1 MNLASRMQNIG
12 TETAFEVGAR
22 VAALER
28 EGKKIYKFHI
38 GQPDFPTPEYIKD
51 GARDALSANQT
62 GYTEARGTY
71 AARAACARFSSQL
84 RGVAFSPEET
94 VVAPGAK
101 PIIFGAA
108 FTLLESGD
116 EAVVPNPGFPI
127 YDSAVRVMGAK
138 SVPLPLLEDKAFNFD
153 VAALQ
158 EAVTPRTKILFL
170 NTPQNPTGGVL
181 TDEVLKAVRDLALDH
196 DFYVFA
202 DEVYSSITY
211 DKPFKSISSL
221 DGMKERCIVLDG
233 HSKTYSMPGWRLGYG
248 FMPEYLAKAMTTLAI
263 NIYSCP
269 CSITQEAGIVAL
281 DGPQDAV
288 KAMVAE
294 FKKRR
299 EYMVARLNEIDGVSC
314 VKPQGAF
321 YAFPNVKQILNRM
334 NWSSNDLERYLLTQ
348 GIAVLSGSAFGQ
360 FGEGYIRF
368 SYATAMSEIEAGLER
383 FEQALGALKQ
393 KEKVPA

>member
-1 MNLASRMQNIG
+1 MRNIG

-28 EGKKIYKFHI
+28 DGKKIYKFHI

-51 GARDALSANQT
+51 GARDALDANQT

-71 AARAACARFSSQL
+71 AVREACARYGSRL
-84 RGVAFSPEET
+84 RGMEFTPEQT

-108 FTLLESGD
+108 FTLLEAGD
-116 EAVVPNPGFPI
+116 EAIVPNPGFPI

-138 SVPLPLLEDKAFNFD
+138 SVPLPLLEEKAFNFELTT
-153 VAALQ
+153 LQ
-158 EAVTPRTKILFL
+158 EAITPKTKLLFL

-181 TDEVLKAVRDLALDH
+181 TEDVLKGVRDLAVDH
-196 DFYVFA
+196 GFTVFA
-202 DEVYSSITY
+202 DEVYNSTVY
-211 DKPFKSISSL
+211 DKPFKSIITYE
-221 DGMKERCIVLDG
+221 GMRERTIILDG

-248 FMPEYLAKAMTTLAI
+248 FMPENLAQAITTLAI

-269 CSITQEAGIVAL
+269 SSIVQEAGRVAV
-281 DGPQDAV
+281 DGPQTEV

-299 EYMVARLNEIDGVSC
+299 EYMVRRLNDIDGVSC

-321 YAFPNVKQILNRM
+321 YAFPNVKPILAKM
-334 NWSSNDLERYLLTQ
+334 NWKSNDLERYLLSQ
-348 GIAVLSGSAFGQ
+348 GVAVLSGSAFGQ

-383 FEQALGALKQ
+383 FEQALAGMKSA
-393 KEKVPA
+393 EKAVA

>member
-1 MNLASRMQNIG
+1 MQNIG

-28 EGKKIYKFHI
+28 QGRKIYKFHI

-51 GARDALSANQT
+51 GARDAMAANAT

-71 AARAACARFSSQL
+71 AVREACARYGNRL
-84 RGVAFSPEET
+84 RGTDFTPEQT

-101 PIIFGAA
+101 PILFGAA
-108 FTLLESGD
+108 FTLLNEGD
-116 EAVVPNPGFPI
+116 EAIVPDPGFPI

-138 SVPLPLLEDKAFNFD
+138 AVPLPLLEERAFNFE
-153 VAALQ
+153 L
-158 EAVTPRTKILFL
+158 ETLKESVTPKTKLLFL

-181 TDEVLKAVRDLALDH
+181 TEDVLKGVRDLAVDH
-196 DFYVFA
+196 DFMVLA
-202 DEVYSSITY
+202 DEVYNSTVY
-211 DKPFKSISSL
+211 DKPFKSIVTYE
-221 DGMKERCIVLDG
+221 GMRERTIILDG
-233 HSKTYSMPGWRLGYG
+233 HSKTYSMPGWRLGYA
-248 FMPEYLAKAMTTLAI
+248 FMPEKLAQAMTTLAI

-269 CSITQEAGIVAL
+269 SSIVQEAGRVAL
-281 DGPQDAV
+281 DGPQDAS

-299 EYMVARLNEIDGVSC
+299 DYMVARLNAIDGVSC

-321 YAFPNVKQILNRM
+321 YAFANVKPILAKM
-334 NWSSNDLERYLLTQ
+334 NWKSNDLERYLLSQ
-348 GIAVLSGSAFGQ
+348 GVAVLSGSAFGQ

-383 FEQALGALKQ
+383 FEDALNALVA